1 MGAIYT
7 RDRSGALVRS
17 KGVRVIVEG
26 GGKTYPEFTPQE
38 CMDAFH
44 AYSAK
49 KRKNYDI
56 NDTNYADPSGF
67 AQGSYTT
74 PADLFRIGLIVASN
88 SHSIKWW
95 GGREKYATVNFM
107 GDHARE
113 ETFPDLWNGVGGTR
127 FCNKSGGVTYGNN
140 KHRAGFQMTTIN
152 NKHAAI
158 SIMINGEDYYP
169 NITTYVSNI
178 KQMLRDLDDG
188 KTVTEPEGL
197 AAMVAAGGGYVASFL
212 PGDIAMYQQVTYD
225 QMISSDGTS
234 GVLKDFMIRHN
245 PKARNV
251 PASTT
256 KIMTFMCVLDAMISE
271 LDIVEIIEEDITGG
285 SGLEVFPGDRLT
297 VGDALFLM
305 MRNSS
310 NTISA
315 TLARHVG
322 KWVLESQL

>member
-1 MGAIYT
+1 MAVIYST
-7 RDRSGALVRS
+7 DGNGNYVPVNN
-17 KGVRVIVEG
+17 VRVFTEG
-26 GGKTYPEFTPQE
+26 NIRPNAFTTEE
-38 CMDAFH
+38 CMNAFF

-56 NDTNYADPSGF
+56 NNTNYVDPSGY

-88 SHSIKWW
+88 SKSIKWW

-107 GDHARE
+107 GDHERE

-127 FCNKSGGVTYGNN
+127 YCNKSGGVTYGTD
-140 KHRAGFQMTTIN
+140 KFRAGFQMTTVN

-158 SIMINGEDYYP
+158 SIMIKGADFYP

-178 KQMLRDLDDG
+178 KAMLRDLDAG
-188 KTVTEPEGL
+188 KTPTEPDGL
-197 AAMVAAGGGYVASFL
+197 AAMVAAGGGYVASYL
-212 PGDIAMYQQVTYD
+212 PGDIAMYQQVTFD
-225 QMISSDGTS
+225 QMISADGSS
-234 GVLKDFMIRHN
+234 GVLKDYMIRNN
-245 PKARNV
+245 PNAKNT

-256 KIMTFMCVLDAMISE
+256 KIMTFMCVLDAMRSE
-271 LDIVEIIEEDITGG
+271 NEIVEIIEDDITAG

-297 VGDALFLM
+297 VCDALFLM

-315 TLARHVG
+315 TLARYVG
-322 KWVLESQL
+322 KWILESKQ